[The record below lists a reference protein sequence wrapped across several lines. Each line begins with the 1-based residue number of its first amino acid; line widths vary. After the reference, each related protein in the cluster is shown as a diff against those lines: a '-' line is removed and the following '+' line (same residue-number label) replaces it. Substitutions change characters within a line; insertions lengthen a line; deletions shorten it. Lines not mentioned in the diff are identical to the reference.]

1 MMCFAMVWSVL
12 WLCPP
17 NPDAEGPRIV
27 DVHVDKEY
35 RTALLAN
42 EWLMQEGGVD
52 TVRVHDGIDV
62 LVGVGQ
68 VMLEAD
74 ATPAEALSA
83 RRAAETK
90 ATRVVSEFLRTDIST
105 VSTLVRSVVKHS
117 EGVEGTSKR
126 IEKYLGTHVQQ
137 RSKLAARIKRV
148 GYWSS
153 ADGRCVFVAVAV
165 VPIK

>member
-1 MMCFAMVWSVL
+1 MCFAMVWCVL

-17 NPDAEGPRIV
+17 NADAEGPRSV

-35 RTALLAN
+35 STALLAN

-52 TVRVHDGIDV
+52 TVRVRNGTDV

-68 VMLEAD
+68 VMLQAD
-74 ATPAEALSA
+74 ASPAELLSA

-105 VSTLVRSVVKHS
+105 VSTLIRSSVKHS
-117 EGVEGTSKR
+117 DDVDGKSKR
-126 IEKYLGTHVQQ
+126 IEKYLVTHVQQ
-137 RSKLAARIKRV
+137 RSQLSARIKRV

-153 ADGRCVFVAVAV
+153 ADGHSIFVAVAV